1 MTDQPDEEISKGWD
15 LEVKSA
21 LEALPAFAYEYRP
34 KEKVIRPLTSDLKFA
49 MMQAGQSIRVDDFI
63 KDVLHPDELG
73 RLSEIFSEGERA
85 RGIVGEVRESTAR
98 VLDRDGIVR
107 DVRWRS
113 RCVEVDDDGM
123 AVRVVG
129 VFVDE
134 SEQRRLSA
142 RVQNLEKLEAVG
154 RLAAGVAHDFNNL
167 LTAILGSA
175 ELAMMSL
182 PSDATDAREYLGD
195 ILAAA
200 ERGAQMTSSLLRVV
214 AKPDRPRRPIS
225 VTRFLEQSRR
235 LLERH
240 VSPNHQLRI
249 ELSTDLWMN
258 IDESQMFQVLQ
269 NLVVNAREA
278 MTEGGEVV
286 VRMSRLPKADGWW
299 SRISVEDCGPG
310 ISEDDLP
317 HIFDPFYSSKAKGS
331 GLGLATVQSIVLGL
345 DGHVDV
351 HSNASG
357 TAFTILLPGFETLEA
372 AQAALPPA

>member
-1 MTDQPDEEISKGWD
+1 MTDQPDNLAD
-15 LEVKSA
+15 A
-21 LEALPAFAYEYRP
+21 FDARATLEALPTFAYEYRP
-34 KEKVIRPLTSDLKFA
+34 KQKRILPLTSDLSFG
-49 MMQAGQSIRVDDFI
+49 MRGPGQAIDVDEFI
-63 KDVLHPDELG
+63 QHVLHPDEHT
-73 RLSEIFSEGERA
+73 RLHEIFSQGDRA
-85 RGIVGEVRESTAR
+85 KGVVGEVRESTLR
-98 VLDRDGIVR
+98 VVDRDGSVR
-107 DVRWRS
+107 EVRWRA

-123 AVRVVG
+123 ASRIVG

-182 PSDATDAREYLGD
+182 PPEATHAREYVAD

-200 ERGAQMTSSLLRVV
+200 ERGAQMTSSLFQVA

-269 NLVVNAREA
+269 NLVVNGREA
-278 MTEGGEVV
+278 MADGGEVV
-286 VRMSRLPKADGWW
+286 IRVSSLPRPGGWW
-299 SRISVEDCGPG
+299 ARIRVEDAGRG
-310 ISEDDLP
+310 IPDADVP
-317 HIFDPFYSSKAKGS
+317 HIFDPFYTTKSKGS

-345 DGHVDV
+345 EGHIDV
-351 HSNASG
+351 HSNEAG
-357 TAFTILLPGFETLEA
+357 TAFTILLPGFETAEE
-372 AQAALPPA
+372 AQAALHAV